1 MISGTVSDSSERF
14 WAPPPPR
21 NGSRNRSIFH
31 GPWSMI
37 LRPVLLPFSPFL
49 CWISPC
55 VAVQDC
61 RSKKTKTKTKT
72 GDLKYSD
79 RLSPEARSWL
89 NSREVEKLNVEH
101 KRIVEL
107 QKH

>member
-1 MISGTVSDSSERF
+1 M
-14 WAPPPPR
+14 
-21 NGSRNRSIFH
+21 
-31 GPWSMI
+31 
-37 LRPVLLPFSPFL
+37 
-49 CWISPC
+49 
-55 VAVQDC
+55 AVQDC